1 MYVESILTAS
11 VNQTGLGLS
20 RALATTYVAL
30 WKASGPN
37 CIKISVDRAMD
48 EWRCSVVNVDLWAI
62 LNGLINQIVIPKIN
76 CMTSKP
82 LKTPPKLVESLPI
95 IVCFCKHE
103 G

>member
-48 EWRCSVVNVDLWAI
+48 ECNGVSSIGGVLQSSVGKPPCDTRSCISSHQPDQSLYALLCSPT
-62 LNGLINQIVIPKIN
+62 QI
-76 CMTSKP
+76 
-82 LKTPPKLVESLPI
+82 
-95 IVCFCKHE
+95 HR
-103 G
+103 

>member
-1 MYVESILTAS
+1 MLVILGGKFGSSQYLNRIVPSLRLFVEENIVVGSRMYVESILTAS

-48 EWRCSVVNVDLWAI
+48 ECNGVSSIGGVLQSSV
-62 LNGLINQIVIPKIN
+62 GK
-76 CMTSKP
+76 
-82 LKTPPKLVESLPI
+82 
-95 IVCFCKHE
+95 
-103 G
+103 